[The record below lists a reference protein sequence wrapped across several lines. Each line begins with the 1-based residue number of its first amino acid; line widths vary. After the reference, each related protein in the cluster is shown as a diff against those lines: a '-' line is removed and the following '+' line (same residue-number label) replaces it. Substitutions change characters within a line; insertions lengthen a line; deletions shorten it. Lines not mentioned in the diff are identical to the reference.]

1 MKIKSTDELN
11 SILKKNV
18 PIEQYLTENRES
30 FLKLSFKD
38 AINAVFNKKNMGVT
52 EWANKSNVDR
62 SYIHHIL
69 SGKQKNPKRDTLIKL
84 CIGMKADERETRAL
98 LLALK
103 ESPLYVKDPRDSII
117 LYGIRHKLT
126 LTEVEELLYD
136 HKQHTLSRS

>member
-1 MKIKSTDELN
+1 
-11 SILKKNV
+11 
-18 PIEQYLTENRES
+18 
-30 FLKLSFKD
+30 
-38 AINAVFNKKNMGVT
+38 
-52 EWANKSNVDR
+52 
-62 SYIHHIL
+62 
-69 SGKQKNPKRDTLIKL
+69 
-84 CIGMKADERETRAL
+84 MKADERETRAL